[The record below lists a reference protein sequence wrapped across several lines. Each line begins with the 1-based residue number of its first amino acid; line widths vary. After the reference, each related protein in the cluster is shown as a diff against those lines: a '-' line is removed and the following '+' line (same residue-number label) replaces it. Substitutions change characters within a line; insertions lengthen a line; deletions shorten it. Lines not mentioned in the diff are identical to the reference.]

1 MTLQFDLEQNIMN
14 CWNICEDL
22 DVLTEGVLER
32 DLTAD
37 QIANVLMGLKQLY
50 QLKFERTFENYELML
65 KQNARKNNEGFGSWV
80 EPEFEDE
87 DE

>member
-50 QLKFERTFENYELML
+50 QLKFERTFENYELLL
-65 KQNARKNNEGFGSWV
+65 KQNAQKRNEGLMVWEDS
-80 EPEFEDE
+80 EDE